1 MRPRPRKEPR
11 VALVRSTRIERLRF
25 EYNSKGKTIRETEPV
40 GRETV
45 FVYLT
50 GSTPDADQ
58 ANGTGIDL
66 LQVKQKSGASYDL
79 LSRSSDPRG
88 QA

>member
-1 MRPRPRKEPR
+1 MPRARGPYGR
-11 VALVRSTRIERLRF
+11 LVRRTKIERPRF
-25 EYNSKGKTIRETEPV
+25 EYNSRGLKIRETDPV

-45 FVYLT
+45 YVYGT

>member
-1 MRPRPRKEPR
+1 MCFVSYRKLQK
-11 VALVRSTRIERLRF
+11 ARF
-25 EYNSKGKTIRETEPV
+25 EYNSKGKTIRATDPV

-45 FVYLT
+45 YVYGT

-66 LQVKQKSGASYDL
+66 LSCVAVPMPTSGVLVAL
-79 LSRSSDPRG
+79 
-88 QA
+88 